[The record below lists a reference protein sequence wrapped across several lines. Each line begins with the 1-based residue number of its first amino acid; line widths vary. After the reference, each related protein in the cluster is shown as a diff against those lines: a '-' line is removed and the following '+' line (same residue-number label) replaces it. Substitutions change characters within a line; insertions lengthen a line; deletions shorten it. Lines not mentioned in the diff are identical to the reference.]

1 MKEKGI
7 TNKPADLASDR
18 TKIME
23 GLVALKGFEGLAS
36 KIEFNQAGD
45 AVRDVYVVKAK
56 EGHWVLAD

>member
-1 MKEKGI
+1 V

-23 GLVALKGFEGLAS
+23 GLIALKGFQGLAS
-36 KIEFNQAGD
+36 KIEFNQEGD

-56 EGHWVLAD
+56 EGQWALAE